1 MAQNMKLSVN
11 TPDGQN
17 LTVTVHSNDTF
28 QDFKEKLKR
37 EYNLFI
43 NIDDFKVFDQNL
55 KESDNFF
62 NCLISNLSGKCSLNL
77 LKFIL
82 TS

>member
-17 LTVTVHSNDTF
+17 LTVTVYSNDTF
-28 QDFKEKLKR
+28 KDFKEKLKR
-37 EYNLFI
+37 EYNLFL
-43 NIDDFKVFDQNL
+43 NIDDFRVFDQNL

-62 NCLISNLSGKCSLNL
+62 NCLISNLCGKYFLNL
-77 LKFIL
+77 LMVTLI
-82 TS
+82 